1 MGRAAPSARRQ
12 SWRDPPPYS
21 EERAILDGDGR
32 IQMPRFYCYQAVF
45 ELLEHMVRPELS
57 AAPVTRGEGNCGPET
72 WAYRAAPETTCEQT
86 GRALAQR
93 ASAS

>member
-1 MGRAAPSARRQ
+1 MGRAAPSACRR
-12 SWRDPPPYS
+12 SWRDPPPRS
-21 EERAILDGDGR
+21 DEWAILDGAGR

-45 ELLEHMVRPELS
+45 ELLEHIVRPELS
-57 AAPVTRGEGNCGPET
+57 AAPVTRGEGSCGAEA

-86 GRALAQR
+86 GRAPAQL